1 MAYNFDFSPI
11 NHYQN
16 SRDLISGPRT
26 THCADFRVTDK
37 GREYWGTVYRL
48 FDRTSGACNRVS
60 FEVSLRTMNSRT
72 GWGAC
77 LPENAKA
84 ALRAAAVATFKHLL
98 SDWVDGGQPST
109 FEQRKAKLA
118 KAEAR
123 EAVATYQALAEQ
135 LGDPR
140 HLENAREHL
149 EVLEDPR
156 GVFDLEATQCAIEQV
171 RDLLESEADFRQRK
185 QLIADF
191 EPRAAQLLAAKR
203 AVYGDRFATAAEA
216 EMQAEDPLAWLEL
229 IGDQLTAETGLTYRG
244 SWATESEIQS
254 ATAAAAAED
263 LDKQAGR
270 ARLFSAMTAPE
281 AEQLP
286 PPPAEI
292 CLPEIAERDR
302 CPDQAPACS
311 APDLEAEALYREIR
325 EAQISDLIKAGRE
338 ALFALEGIALLQG
351 NREVLAY
358 ASRLGRALSPFAEGA
373 AA

>member
-1 MAYNFDFSPI
+1 MAYDFDFSPI
-11 NHYQN
+11 NHYPN

-26 THCADFRVTDK
+26 THCADFSVTDK
-37 GREYWGTVYRL
+37 GRVYWGTVYRL

-60 FEVSLRTMNSRT
+60 FEVSLRTANSRT

-77 LPENAKA
+77 LPENAKT
-84 ALRAAAVATFKHLL
+84 ALRAAAVATFKGLL
-98 SDWVDGGQPST
+98 SDWLEAGEPST
-109 FEQRKAKLA
+109 YEQRKAKLA

-156 GVFDLEATQCAIEQV
+156 GVFDLEATRCAIEQV
-171 RDLLESEADFRQRK
+171 RDLIADQESEAAFNRGK
-185 QLIADF
+185 ELIAGF
-191 EPRAAQLLAAKR
+191 EARAAQLLALKR
-203 AVYGDRFATAAEA
+203 LAYGDRFATAAEA
-216 EMQAEDPLAWLEL
+216 EIQQGDPLAWLEL
-229 IGDQLTAETGLTYRG
+229 IEEYLIAETGVNRRG
-244 SWATESEIQS
+244 WAAS
-254 ATAAAAAED
+254 D
-263 LDKQAGR
+263 LDIAEAR
-270 ARLFSAMTAPE
+270 AEIE
-281 AEQLP
+281 AEGLE
-286 PPPAEI
+286 A
-292 CLPEIAERDR
+292 LAERNR
-302 CPDQAPACS
+302 CPEQAPACS

-338 ALFALEGIALLQG
+338 ALFCLEGVALLQG

-373 AA
+373 AL